1 MSELTKKELEDLKE
15 LLRAATPGPW
25 KSMVEGRDHDS
36 GDNFIMTG
44 EGKARGE
51 DIYLTGATQADQD
64 FIARVR
70 NDVTRLIA
78 EVEKLRARLRG
89 PVAAE

>member
-15 LLRAATPGPW
+15 LLRTATAGPW

-36 GDNFIMTG
+36 GESFIMTG
-44 EGKARGE
+44 EGKTRGE

-64 FIARVR
+64 FIARAR
-70 NDVTRLIA
+70 NDMSRLIA
-78 EVEKLRARLRG
+78 EIEKLRARLRG
-89 PVAAE
+89 PAAAE